1 MKKKTSTTRNRFK
14 RFNLTIF
21 IQALL
26 VRKLSNNY
34 APLVGDN
41 YAPEKIRV
49 IIPVGGKAT
58 RLLPLTAETSKA
70 CLRLLNRPLVEF
82 SLLSLASQGIRNFIF
97 GVKGYTNYRDLYDYF
112 ESGFGFSAR
121 YNIKPRIHIK
131 YQPNVEDLGSAD
143 SARINMDYYEL
154 CNPVFAVQGDN
165 IFDIKVKSLID
176 FHKEKCADLTIVL
189 REVDDVTGLG
199 IADIDKNDRIQRFV
213 EKPLPQDAPS
223 NLANTGLYVLSPEM
237 RKIFKE
243 KGIQQIIKE
252 KNRLDFGYDF
262 IPYVIQTGRLVYG
275 YTLKGDWFDVG
286 TPKNYLAAMK
296 NLLHGNFCALSN
308 FGDRLKDGAPIWV
321 QGESNDSEKRRQ
333 EIIQKI
339 KQKKITLEGAVL
351 IGRHCQIEDGARIVD
366 SCIDNFTRIGK
377 NAEVINSAVMDRVII
392 GEHAEVHDSIVGR
405 HVVVKSS
412 QHKPTKIN
420 AISVVADDVTL
431 EEGCSL
437 SASKI
442 YPHQTIRGEFQNQ
455 TIIAN

>member
-1 MKKKTSTTRNRFK
+1 M
-14 RFNLTIF
+14 
-21 IQALL
+21 
-26 VRKLSNNY
+26 LSDNY

-82 SLLSLASQGIRNFIF
+82 SLLSLARQGMRNFIF

-112 ESGFGFSAR
+112 ESGYGFSAR
-121 YNIKPRIHIK
+121 YSIKPRIHIK

-143 SARINMDYYEL
+143 SARINMEYYEL
-154 CNPVFAVQGDN
+154 NNPVFAVQGDN

-176 FHKEKCADLTIVL
+176 YHKEKCAALTIVL
-189 REVDDVTGLG
+189 REVENVEGLG
-199 IADIDKNDRIQRFV
+199 IADIDKNGCIQRFV
-213 EKPLPQDAPS
+213 EKPVPKDAPS
-223 NLANTGLYVLSPEM
+223 NLANTGLYVLSPEI
-237 RKIFKE
+237 RKIFRE

-262 IPYVIQTGRLVYG
+262 IPYVIQTGRPVYG
-275 YTLKGDWFDVG
+275 YTLKGNWFDVG

-296 NLLHGNFCALSN
+296 NLLRGNFCALN
-308 FGDRLKDGAPIWV
+308 DFGDRLKEGSPIWV
-321 QGESNDSEKRRQ
+321 QGESNDSQKRRQ

-377 NAEVINSAVMDRVII
+377 NAVVINSAVMDRVII
-392 GEHAEVHDSIVGR
+392 GEYAEVHDSIIGR
-405 HVVVKSS
+405 HVVVNSS
-412 QHKPTKIN
+412 QRKPTKIT
-420 AISVVADDVTL
+420 AISVVADDVKL
-431 EEGCSL
+431 EEGCML

-455 TIIAN
+455 TIVAN